1 MKKMSRRT
9 FIRSGLAGAVLVA
22 CSGFS
27 PKLLHK
33 LAAAPGYK
41 STIARTVIP
50 VPVPAT
56 SPKLQPTEISKY
68 AQYGYGLWQ
77 EGAGLGLQ
85 KRLDL
90 MPASYTGLNV
100 TKTARLLNFFT
111 ISDIH
116 ITDKESPTQAIYLGL
131 KHGVFS
137 AYSGVMLYTPHVLDA
152 AVQAINAVHKHNPID
167 FGLSLGDTC
176 NNTQY
181 NETRW
186 YIDILDGKTITPSS
200 GAHVGA
206 DTIDYQKP
214 FKAAG
219 LDKSI
224 PWYQVLG
231 NHDHFWMGTNPVS
244 DYLKQAYVGEDILKM
259 GDIFMPG
266 GINRRD
272 YYMGVLDGRTPYGDV
287 VGAGPVD
294 TTNPPKIAADPARR
308 SLSRKE
314 WMQEFFTTSSQP
326 AGHGFSQANVDNDFA
341 CYSFE
346 PKPNIPVKVIMLD
359 DTQKDEDPDLHGY
372 GHGTLDKE
380 RYEWLV
386 KELDQGQA
394 EGKLM
399 IIAAHVPIG
408 VEGPESLLGWFSN
421 AYVSERQ
428 LIDKLQEYPNF
439 ILWLAGHRHYNTIT
453 PFASPAADRPEL
465 GFWQIETASLRDFP
479 QQFRTIEIVCNSD
492 STISIFTVNGDTL
505 AEPGSLAAKSRSCAI
520 ADQQLYTTGKDLSA
534 NPGLKALL
542 PSGSYNAELVMKLS
556 PEMQAKLQKSGTL
569 IRG

>member
-1 MKKMSRRT
+1 MKISRRT
-9 FIRSGLAGAVLVA
+9 FIKSGLAGAALVV

-27 PKLLHK
+27 PEWLKKLS
-33 LAAAPGYK
+33 AAPGYQT
-41 STIARTVIP
+41 TIARTVIP

-77 EGAGLGLQ
+77 EGVGLTLQ

-90 MPASYTGLNV
+90 MPASYTGMKV

-111 ISDIH
+111 ITDIH

-131 KHGVFS
+131 KHGVCS
-137 AYSGVMLYTPHVLDA
+137 AYSGVMLYSTHVLDA
-152 AVQAINAVHKHNPID
+152 AVQAINDIHKQNPID

-186 YIDILDGKTITPSS
+186 YIDIFDGKTITPSS
-200 GAHVGA
+200 GAHLGA
-206 DTIDYQKP
+206 DTIEYQKP
-214 FKAAG
+214 FKAVG

-224 PWYQVLG
+224 PWYQTLG

-244 DYLKQAYVGEDILKM
+244 EYIKQAYVAEDIMKM

-272 YYMGVLDGRTPYGDV
+272 YYMGVLDCRTPYGDV
-287 VGAGPVD
+287 IGAGPVE
-294 TTNPPKIAADPARR
+294 TTNPPKIAADPNRR

-326 AGHGFSQANVDNDFA
+326 AGHGFSQANIDNDFA
-341 CYSFE
+341 SYSFE
-346 PKPNIPVKVIMLD
+346 PKSDIPVKVIVLD

-386 KELDQGQA
+386 NELDHGQA

-408 VEGPESLLGWFSN
+408 VEGAESFIGWWSN
-421 AYVSERQ
+421 AYVAEQQ
-428 LIDKLQEYPNF
+428 LIAKLQQYPNF
-439 ILWLAGHRHYNTIT
+439 ILWVAGHRHYNTVT
-453 PFASPAADRPEL
+453 PFASPDSERPEL

-479 QQFRTIEIVCNSD
+479 QQFRTTEIVRNSD
-492 STISIFTVNGDTL
+492 NTISIVTVNVDT
-505 AEPGSLAAKSRSCAI
+505 AAKAGSLAAKSRSCAI
-520 ADQQLYTTGKDLSA
+520 ADRQIYTDGKALSA
-534 NPGLKALL
+534 SPGLAALL
-542 PSGSYNAELVMKLS
+542 PSGSYNAELVIQVS
-556 PEMQAKLQKSGTL
+556 PEMQAKLQKAGTP
-569 IRG
+569 INK